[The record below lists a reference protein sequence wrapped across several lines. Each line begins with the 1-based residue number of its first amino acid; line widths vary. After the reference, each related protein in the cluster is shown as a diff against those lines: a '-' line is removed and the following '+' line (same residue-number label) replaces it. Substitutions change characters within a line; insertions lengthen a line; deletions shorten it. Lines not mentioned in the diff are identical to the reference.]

1 MRNIFRWSL
10 AMVNKIFI
18 FDYLVKVDFFQLIDM
33 DRKIFLFLPLPGMV
47 LHLVLRNAA
56 SIRRILGGCWEA
68 IGRLLGGYWEAVGR
82 LS

>member
-1 MRNIFRWSL
+1 MRIVYHKMRILCGIFLDGSL
-10 AMVNKIFI
+10 AKVNKIFI

-68 IGRLLGGYWEAVGR
+68 IGRL
-82 LS
+82 S